1 MLGISFAG
9 YDYAKK
15 AGGRLVIAGVRSDE
29 SRDAEN
35 ERGRD

>member
-1 MLGISFAG
+1 LSG

-15 AGGRLVIAGVRSDE
+15 AEGRIVIAGGRSDE

-35 ERGRD
+35 EGKRD

>member
-1 MLGISFAG
+1 LLG

-15 AGGRLVIAGVRSDE
+15 VEVRLVIAGVRSDE
-29 SRDAEN
+29 KNRDAEN